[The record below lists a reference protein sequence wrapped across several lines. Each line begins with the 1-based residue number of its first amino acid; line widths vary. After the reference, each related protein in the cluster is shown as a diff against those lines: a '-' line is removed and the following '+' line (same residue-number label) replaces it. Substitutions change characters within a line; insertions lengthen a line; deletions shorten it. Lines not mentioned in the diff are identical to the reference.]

1 MFPEQ
6 SKPKRLTVYSTEE
19 VVRKLRRHLKK
30 NARYVVSK
38 FEEDRLGHDSISYQQ
53 SYLTLEK
60 VIEVVSS
67 ILLTSY
73 VTFEVSAFQDSISL
87 DVVNAN
93 YKLVILNCNE
103 LGKTL
108 TLRGIK

>member
-19 VVRKLRRHLKK
+19 VVKKLRRHLKK
-30 NARYVVSK
+30 DARYVVSQ
-38 FEEDRLGHDSISYQQ
+38 FEEDRLGHDSISYQK

-73 VTFEVSAFQDSISL
+73 ATFEVSAFQGGVSL
-87 DVVNAN
+87 EVVNTN
-93 YKLVILNCNE
+93 YRLLILNYDE
-103 LGKTL
+103 LGKSL
-108 TLRGIK
+108 FLRGVN

>member
-1 MFPEQ
+1 MLK

-19 VVRKLRRHLKK
+19 VLRKLRKYLKK
-30 NARYVVSK
+30 DARYVVSQ
-38 FEEDRLGHDSISYQQ
+38 FEEDRLGHDSISYQK

-73 VTFEVSAFQDSISL
+73 ATFEVSAFQDSVSL
-87 DVVNAN
+87 EVVNTN
-93 YKLVILNCNE
+93 YKLIILNCNE
-103 LGKTL
+103 LGKSL
-108 TLRGIK
+108 FLKEVN

>member
-1 MFPEQ
+1 MFPEH

-53 SYLTLEK
+53 SYLTIDK
-60 VIEVVSS
+60 VIETVNS
-67 ILLTSY
+67 ILLNSY
-73 VTFEVSAFQDSISL
+73 VTFEVSAVQDSISL
-87 DVVNAN
+87 EVVNTN
-93 YKLVILNCNE
+93 YKLIILNCNE
-103 LGKTL
+103 LGKSL
-108 TLRGIK
+108 FLKKVN